1 MTDISSLGLSIDT
14 SAFSVPAEMM
24 RLLELLS
31 HIEDKPADEQV
42 ALIRSHVVATYED
55 AIEVASGE
63 TA

>member
-1 MTDISSLGLSIDT
+1 
-14 SAFSVPAEMM
+14 M